1 MGQLNPQNYTHLAP
15 VNLNPKHSKNSL
27 FILSV
32 THICGYAD
40 GTAMVRQAGTAH
52 LIFGSSRTVPVL
64 LVRVR
69 IPQLRSNVSSLNKS
83 IDSFIYL
90 PQISKE

>member
-1 MGQLNPQNYTHLAP
+1 MAQLNPQNYTHLAP

-32 THICGYAD
+32 THICVYAD

-52 LIFGSSRTVPVL
+52 FIFWYVTYRTSIAGTGSYSTTKIKCV
-64 LVRVR
+64 
-69 IPQLRSNVSSLNKS
+69 
-83 IDSFIYL
+83 
-90 PQISKE
+90 